1 MKGWTVMEKTAIE
14 QTEIQA
20 SRIGLGTWAIG
31 GWMWGGSDDRESIR
45 TIHQALDTG
54 INLIDTAAVYGQGHS
69 EKVVGAAIKEHG
81 SRDDIVLATKAALD
95 WVGTE
100 PFRNG
105 SKERIKKEI
114 EDSLLRLQTDY
125 IDIYQVHWPDPLV
138 PIEETAEAMGELYK
152 EGKIRAIGVSNF
164 SDRQMDAFRQAAPLH
179 TMQPPYNLFER
190 QIEKDIL
197 PYCHEHHIATLC
209 YGSLCRGLLSGKMTA
224 ERTFSG
230 DDLRRVDPK
239 FQAPRFQ
246 QYLAAVRDLEK
257 LARDRF
263 GKSVR
268 ALAVR
273 WILDQPG
280 ASIALWG
287 ARHPQQIAEVAE
299 VEDFHLD
306 SDTLKEVDRILAK
319 QIKDPVGPEFMAPP
333 TRDEFFRKH
342 R

>member
-1 MKGWTVMEKTAIE
+1 MEKTAIE
-14 QTEIQA
+14 QTDIQA

-31 GWMWGGSDDRESIR
+31 GWMWGGSDDQESVR

-69 EKVVGAAIKEHG
+69 EKVVGAAIKAHG
-81 SRDDIVLATKAALD
+81 RRDDIVLATKAGLD

-114 EDSLLRLQTDY
+114 EDSLTRLQTDY

-152 EGKIRAIGVSNF
+152 EGKIRAVGVSNF
-164 SDRQMDAFRQAAPLH
+164 SIEQLDAFRRAAPLH
-179 TMQPPYNLFER
+179 TVQPPYNLFER
-190 QIEKDIL
+190 QIENDVL
-197 PYCHEHHIATLC
+197 PYCREHRLATLC
-209 YGSLCRGLLSGKMTA
+209 YGSLCRGLLSGNMAA
-224 ERTFSG
+224 ERAFSG
-230 DDLRRVDPK
+230 DDLRLADPK
-239 FQAPRFQ
+239 FQSPRFQ
-246 QYLAAVRDLEK
+246 QYLAAVDDLEK
-257 LARDRF
+257 LARERF

-280 ASIALWG
+280 TGIALWG
-287 ARHPQQIAEVAE
+287 ARHPRQIAEAAE
-299 VEDFHLD
+299 TDGFHLD
-306 SDTLKEVDRILAK
+306 SDTLREVDRILAER
-319 QIKDPVGPEFMAPP
+319 IKNPVGPEFMAPP
-333 TRDEFFRKH
+333 TRNEFFQEH